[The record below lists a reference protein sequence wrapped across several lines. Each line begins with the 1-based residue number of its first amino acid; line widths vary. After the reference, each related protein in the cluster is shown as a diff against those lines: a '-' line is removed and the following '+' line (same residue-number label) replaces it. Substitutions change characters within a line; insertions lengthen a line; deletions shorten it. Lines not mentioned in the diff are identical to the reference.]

1 LFALKNNWAT
11 DKVWLEGEAVEQAV
25 VGSATITSA
34 FAYQVVGGALPKGIT
49 LDTATGALRGTI
61 ALDAVTL
68 SGDVNKTQNF
78 SFTVQFNVLAS
89 GETLQQT
96 FNMQVKNK
104 PASWASQN
112 LTPPTIKANKRVNIP
127 NISLGNFNKAPDG
140 NLVGIKVLSPEWL
153 IYNTSTNSFTG
164 VPPTIGT
171 FEYSLEIDDGVNGKL
186 VRNGVLN
193 VAATYEGP
201 DNRAPTVISP
211 NSMFSQY
218 RQAIENNIW
227 EPQWDKYGNLI
238 PQPSTVPAVQIFID
252 PLSIFTDDNGDV
264 LSLTIDNLPA
274 GLTLEKLSDTSYMLT
289 QIDPQGTVADFD
301 QLLNFKVSDGRGGVA
316 QAQLRVQVLT
326 TNNGGGGA
334 MAMGASPEVDFQS
347 LMLSEDG
354 TTDFSNVQSMMFAP
368 EPEEEIPEP
377 ATPPVGSD
385 QLLKTYWFAYDASNR
400 VIVDGGLYNAGGL
413 ITISQGSKIFY
424 NTAGQQEYVINPSEG
439 KASKYVYNSLGQ
451 VELVYQSGNV
461 TKEQLSSA
469 ISGSSIEFDWRLLS
483 KMTYDGQGRVK
494 EQLTYATKEPAE
506 IIIRPRELSSELTLQ
521 QRDILASKK
530 VKLDIRGALIG
541 QVINTYNADGEMQ
554 QIQQFGRTEENLFL
568 NATLEFNA
576 SHPLDYYL
584 SLDVGEIINVA
595 HFYSNPSDLR
605 YVSQTRNS
613 NLNEGGMATTT
624 QITEF
629 GEKPGAA
636 DISRTFTR
644 SYQLRDNWLETKV
657 IGTGDATKG
666 TVSAGSTSSIYDSNG
681 NRKEINEIND
691 NTPDETI
698 TRRML
703 FSADGS
709 LIKKMEGKKGKPT
722 IADFL
727 SGNGG
732 FTQEAYSYHFTSNG
746 NYLGEVAEGKKS
758 SNSDSQFG
766 KITSTLKNQHF
777 SAPDLTS
784 GTPASNYQVRSGDT
798 LKNIALMFYGNADYW
813 YLIANTN
820 GLTSDPTAPL
830 VAGMALVLLA
840 VSQALLQGKVLV
852 KS

>member
-1 LFALKNNWAT
+1 MIVHFDFYISPTGVKRLLSLLTYQYDANGNRAAMTVGNGLVDVLPESMSMSLNWSALTENLEGATFNSHISVNGDNNTGVKFAISSGVLPPGLLLNQDTGVISGTIPFNAVTAEEAVKSFNFTVEVINTLTGEKISTATSIKVKHKATLFALKNNWAT

-78 SFTVQFNVLAS
+78 SFTVQFNVVAS

-140 NLVGIKVLSPEWL
+140 NLVGIKVISPEWL

-171 FEYSLEIDDGVNGKL
+171 FEYSLEIDDSVNGKL

-218 RQAIENNIW
+218 RQAIENTV
-227 EPQWDKYGNLI
+227 WDKFGNLVTLPPTI
-238 PQPSTVPAVQIFID
+238 PAIQIFID

-334 MAMGASPEVDFQS
+334 MEMGTSPEVDFQS

-377 ATPPVGSD
+377 ATPPAGSD

-400 VIVDGGLYNAGGL
+400 VIIDGGLYFAEANKPATL
-413 ITISQGSKIFY
+413 LTISQGSKIFY
-424 NTAGQQEYVINPSEG
+424 NKAGQQEYVINPSEG

-451 VELVYQSGNV
+451 VERVYQSGNV

-469 ISGSSIEFDWRLLS
+469 ISGSSMEFDWRLLS

-506 IIIRPRELSSELTLQ
+506 IIIKPRELSFELTQQ

-541 QVINTYNADGEMQ
+541 QVINTYNVDGEMQ

-595 HFYSNPSDLR
+595 HFYSNPAELR
-605 YVSQTRNS
+605 RVSQTIYS
-613 NLNEGGMATTT
+613 GLNEGGMATAT
-624 QITEF
+624 QITEY
-629 GEKPGAA
+629 GEK
-636 DISRTFTR
+636 
-644 SYQLRDNWLETKV
+644 
-657 IGTGDATKG
+657 IGRCG
-666 TVSAGSTSSIYDSNG
+666 
-681 NRKEINEIND
+681 
-691 NTPDETI
+691 
-698 TRRML
+698 
-703 FSADGS
+703 
-709 LIKKMEGKKGKPT
+709 
-722 IADFL
+722 
-727 SGNGG
+727 
-732 FTQEAYSYHFTSNG
+732 YH
-746 NYLGEVAEGKKS
+746 
-758 SNSDSQFG
+758 
-766 KITSTLKNQHF
+766 
-777 SAPDLTS
+777 P
-784 GTPASNYQVRSGDT
+784 
-798 LKNIALMFYGNADYW
+798 
-813 YLIANTN
+813 
-820 GLTSDPTAPL
+820 
-830 VAGMALVLLA
+830 
-840 VSQALLQGKVLV
+840 
-852 KS
+852 